1 MKKICAF
8 LIIIT
13 LISLGCGGKEKVKP
27 SADSIITQNVLR
39 TIDVIKDAYQKKDG
53 TTLQENLYPILSED
67 VLKELFFETVELSF
81 TPRMVKISDSKTI
94 VHLNWH
100 GTWVIRGKTF
110 KNRGVGILVFQRE
123 TLKLIQIDGDNPF
136 QTPVVK

>member
-13 LISLGCGGKEKVKP
+13 LISFSCRGKEKVKP
-27 SADSIITQNVLR
+27 SADSIITQNILR
-39 TIDVIKDAYQKKDG
+39 TIDVIKDAYQKKDR

-67 VLKELFFETVELSF
+67 ILKELFFETVELSF
-81 TPRMVKISDSKTI
+81 TPRMVKISNSKTI

-100 GTWVIRGKTF
+100 GTWVVRGKTF

-123 TLKLIQIDGDNPF
+123 TPKLIQIDGDNPF

>member
-13 LISLGCGGKEKVKP
+13 LISFSCRGKEKVKP

-39 TIDVIKDAYQKKDG
+39 TVDVIKDAYQKKDR

-67 VLKELFFETVELSF
+67 TLKELFFETVELSF
-81 TPRMVKISDSKTI
+81 TLRMVKISASKTT

-136 QTPVVK
+136 HTPVVK